1 MPKLESCSKC
11 KSTKI
16 IPKVRM
22 VGGGQYEVAGD
33 VMVAFKNTHHGVLR
47 AWICGA
53 CGYVETYVEN
63 PGELY
68 DAYEKTVSKYD

>member
-1 MPKLESCSKC
+1 MPKLEYCSKC

-22 VGGGQYEVAGD
+22 VDRGEYDVAGD
-33 VMVAFKNTHHGVLR
+33 LTVILKNIHSGVLR
-47 AWICGA
+47 AWICGS
-53 CGYVETYVEN
+53 CGYVETYGDN

-68 DAYEKTVSKYD
+68 DAYEGSIPKQE

>member
-16 IPKVRM
+16 IPRVRM
-22 VGGGQYEVAGD
+22 VDRGEYNVAGD
-33 VMVAFKNTHHGVLR
+33 LTVTLENTHQGVLR
-47 AWICGA
+47 AWICGS
-53 CGYVETYVEN
+53 CGYVETYVDN

-68 DAYEKTVSKYD
+68 DAYEKSIPRHE

>member
-22 VGGGQYEVAGD
+22 VDRGEYDVAGD
-33 VMVAFKNTHHGVLR
+33 LTVIFKNIPPGSLR

-53 CGYVETYVEN
+53 CGYVETYVDN

-68 DAYEKTVSKYD
+68 DAYEKSISMYE

>member
-1 MPKLESCSKC
+1 MPKLENCSKC

-22 VGGGQYEVAGD
+22 VDRGEYDVAGD
-33 VMVAFKNTHHGVLR
+33 LMVILKDIHHGVLR

-53 CGYVETYVEN
+53 CGYVETYVDN

-68 DAYEKTVSKYD
+68 DAYEKFIPRHE